1 MSLTTTSTRQRVLA
15 ALVAV
20 AALVALSG
28 CGLTPGDPGAADVR
42 FTIDAAPN
50 APKHA
55 ISPLIYG
62 TNGDRGLTTNKQTV
76 VRLGGNRW
84 TAYNWEN
91 NASNAGSDWCFQ
103 NDGFLSTSNTPGEAV
118 RPDIVEAKAA
128 GAAVLITV
136 PIVDHVAADKNG
148 GCDVRASGPDYLQT
162 RFNQNKPTKGAA
174 LSLAPNA
181 ADDFVYQDEYVNWL
195 KTNHGDA
202 NVLFSLDNE
211 PDLWSSTHAEVHPNP
226 VGYAE
231 LVTRNTNYAKA
242 IKGVWPSAKVAG
254 PVNYGFYGFERLQG
268 APDANNRNFLDFYL
282 QQMKA
287 ADAAAGMR
295 LVDYLDLHWYPE
307 ATGGGVRITSEGAT
321 SAAVV
326 AARVQAPRSLWDPTY
341 LEDSWIANPGNYNYG
356 PIRLIPRTQE
366 RIAQHH
372 PGTGLAFTEWNYGGG
387 HHISGAVATADVLGI
402 FGRERVELAN
412 FWELQN
418 KPEQGLDERFAYAAF
433 RAYRNYDGAGGAFG
447 DQSIPATSS
456 DVAKATVYASTSST
470 DATNVTISAINKST
484 TATTAGITVA
494 CTATFKGARVYT
506 ITQAGGAN
514 VVRQADL
521 TPTNVNA
528 FRYTMPPM
536 SVSII
541 VPFA

>member
-1 MSLTTTSTRQRVLA
+1 MHETSSTRRRLLA
-15 ALVAV
+15 IALVV

-28 CGLTPGDPGAADVR
+28 CGLKPGDPGLADVR

-50 APKHA
+50 APRHQ

-62 TNGDRGLTTNKQTV
+62 TNGDRSIATNRQTV
-76 VRLGGNRW
+76 VRMGGNRW

-103 NDGFLSTSNTPGEAV
+103 NDGLLSSSNTPGEAV
-118 RPDIVEAKAA
+118 RQDIVDAKNA
-128 GAAVLITV
+128 GAAAMVTI

-148 GCDVRASGPDYLQT
+148 GCDVRNSGPNYLQT
-162 RFNQNKPTKGAA
+162 RFNQNKPTKGSAFT
-174 LSLAPNA
+174 LTPNA
-181 ADDFVYQDEYVNWL
+181 TDDFVYADEYVNWL
-195 KTNHGDA
+195 KSTQGDA
-202 NVLFSLDNE
+202 NILFSLDNE
-211 PDLWSSTHAEVHPNP
+211 PDLWSSTHAEVHPSP

-242 IKGVWPSAKVAG
+242 IKAVWPTAKVLG

-268 APDANNRNFLDFYL
+268 APDAANRNFLDFYL

-287 ADAAAGMR
+287 ADTAAGTR
-295 LVDYLDLHWYPE
+295 LIDYLDLHWYPE
-307 ATGGGVRITSEGAT
+307 ASANGVRITGTDT

-341 LEDSWIANPGNYNYG
+341 VETSWITDPGGYNYG
-356 PIRLIPRTQE
+356 AIRLIPRTMD
-366 RIAQHH
+366 RIAQHD
-372 PGTGLAFTEWNYGGG
+372 PGTELAFTEWNYGGG
-387 HHISGAVATADVLGI
+387 NHISGAVASADVLGT
-402 FGRERVELAN
+402 FGKQDVGLATL
-412 FWELQN
+412 WELN
-418 KPEQGLDERFAYAAF
+418 ADESFTYAAF
-433 RAYRNYDGAGGAFG
+433 RAYRNYDGAGAAFG

-456 DVAKATVYASTSST
+456 DVSKATVYAS
-470 DATNVTISAINKST
+470 ATTADPSKVTISAINKST
-484 TATTAGITVA
+484 TPTKAGITVA
-494 CTATFKGARVYT
+494 CSAVFKGARVYT

-521 TPTNVNA
+521 TPVNVNA
-528 FRYTMPPM
+528 FTYTMPPM

-541 VPFA
+541 VPFT